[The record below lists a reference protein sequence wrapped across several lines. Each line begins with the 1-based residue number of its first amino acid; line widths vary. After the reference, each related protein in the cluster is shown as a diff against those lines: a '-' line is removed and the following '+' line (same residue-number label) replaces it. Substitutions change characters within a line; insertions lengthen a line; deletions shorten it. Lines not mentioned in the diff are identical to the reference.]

1 MAVATC
7 NSNLVLSLVV
17 SSAPNDQTV
26 LTMSDELPSFL
37 GITPFGPYCTK
48 CKFSLFIAKGIEK
61 HATDFHPDENF
72 KNSIVVREVHRQ
84 MKLLR
89 ELHAND
95 LTPFLTERTSR
106 HPTWF
111 CTVCFSAFNK
121 SCNYHRHVA
130 ARDSTCGASQGG
142 KMPCFESICGRLG
155 PKSCYMFS
163 TTTPMATLTIVSA
176 GTTVSTL
183 TDHPL
188 EASTNQFLLVEPTS
202 KVPTSLLTTEEEAC
216 AILSPFVRPDENVS
230 DLCMIYYPLL
240 APGFDGKMK
249 EFLSFSANQ
258 PAEDGILFKWL
269 EAGREWLGKYAAGH
283 IANVSA
289 NVRSR
294 LAEFEQKEL
303 DGGIVGSRT
312 FVLRRGV
319 PRLMCELDAVL
330 RFFYRYPKAMG

>member
-130 ARDSTCGASQGG
+130 ARDSTCGGSQGG

-155 PKSCYMFS
+155 PKSCKGLVTS
-163 TTTPMATLTIVSA
+163 TPM
-176 GTTVSTL
+176 STL
-183 TDHPL
+183 TF
-188 EASTNQFLLVEPTS
+188 ASEGIAVSTITDSSSQAAINQILAVEPRS
-202 KVPTSLLTTEEEAC
+202 KVPATLLTTEEEAC
-216 AILSPFVRPDENVS
+216 AILSP
-230 DLCMIYYPLL
+230 
-240 APGFDGKMK
+240 
-249 EFLSFSANQ
+249 
-258 PAEDGILFKWL
+258 
-269 EAGREWLGKYAAGH
+269 
-283 IANVSA
+283 
-289 NVRSR
+289 
-294 LAEFEQKEL
+294 
-303 DGGIVGSRT
+303 
-312 FVLRRGV
+312 
-319 PRLMCELDAVL
+319 
-330 RFFYRYPKAMG
+330 